1 MFLKLI
7 KLILSI
13 ILAPFRLFMLILIWV
28 LDLPPI
34 SWFLKKT
41 GLDDT
46 IRITRFKEVPP
57 LSKEFQ
63 EHLDKVNQERKY
75 P

>member
-13 ILAPFRLFMLILIWV
+13 IFAPFRLFVLILIWI

-34 SWFLKKT
+34 SWFLKKI